1 MLVRIGSS
9 IVNMKN
15 TNADEKEEEE
25 KFEEFKTTIL
35 SELET
40 IIDEIERLSDSINMN
55 VQNFRLC

>member
-1 MLVRIGSS
+1 
-9 IVNMKN
+9 MKN